1 MADEIER
8 SGASCQP
15 PKDKDPFLEVNSEGI
30 AAPSR
35 TAEPLMETE
44 GFVRDGAVQPATDA
58 HADGSGAGADNAT
71 DPNADGRDKAMMYNN
86 DEFNRAVPKQRK
98 WPL

>member
-30 AAPSR
+30 AAPSK
-35 TAEPLMETE
+35 TAEPLMEKE
-44 GFVRDGAVQPATDA
+44 GFARDGVVQP
-58 HADGSGAGADNAT
+58 GADAT
-71 DPNADGRDKAMMYNN
+71 VTTDGTGTDNTTNADGRDKAMMYNN